1 MASVI
6 DGQNDSGDLREL
18 ARHARQMAER
28 LSQVAD
34 SARLNRYADE
44 LEERA
49 AELERGLNTLPQRG
63 PPADQADKDL

>member
-6 DGQNDSGDLREL
+6 DGQNDSGGLREL

-49 AELERGLNTLPQRG
+49 AELEQGPNALPQRG
-63 PPADQADKDL
+63 PPSDQADKDL